1 MIRFCVIIL
10 ICFFLNAQC
19 LFASIHVDNI
29 DQLNHALRGTNFHP
43 LNFLAPANDLKFTT
57 TTGQKTDLKQFRGKL
72 IILTFWTVNTAKW
85 SEEALALE
93 KLHSKYSERGLEVI
107 GLNLVDSI
115 DVIKTFLKAN
125 HLDIQVGFNEHAT
138 LSVNRKNFTGNVS
151 TAFVTDRNAVAIY
164 EIPAYPTTY
173 IIDRNGRT
181 LGFFVGRVDW
191 DSIQLQRALEAV
203 LEPTKVELALQE
215 DSAFQSDAGQGITL
229 PPQPQVMG
237 GPTKK
242 GPTQTPLGPQ
252 APIPDSEEKPKED
265 IKSLPFHPSAE
276 TRPKKSPSSKRTT
289 GQSKTPGRK
298 SPSSSP
304 GAISHESSAPHSAR
318 PALPTTGEKPGLRD
332 VSGNLKSAPRNIGQL
347 PPAKPYYPSGNSPI
361 PIQPDNAG
369 KVTATIPGAGPKAP
383 PSAAG
388 YPVTGAS
395 ELPAALPLPN
405 RNQIGVSILDS
416 FGSTEKALPQSQQ
429 TTSERT
435 GSETQPSNILEQ
447 IGQDVMSLGEGI
459 RGTFS
464 KLLGSR

>member
-10 ICFFLNAQC
+10 ICFFLNAQW
-19 LFASIHVDNI
+19 LFASVHVDNV
-29 DQLNHALRGTNFHP
+29 DLLNHALKGTNFHP

-115 DVIKTFLKAN
+115 DAIRTFLSAN
-125 HLDIQVGFNEHAT
+125 DLDIQVGFNEHAT
-138 LSVNRKNFTGNVS
+138 LSVSRRNFAGNES
-151 TAFVTDRNAVAIY
+151 TAFVTDRNSVAIY

-173 IIDRNGRT
+173 IIDRNGRI

-191 DSIQLQRALEAV
+191 DSVQLQRVLEAV
-203 LEPTKVELALQE
+203 LEPTRVELALQE
-215 DSAFQSDAGQGITL
+215 DSPFQSDAGQGITL
-229 PPQPQVMG
+229 PPPSPVMG
-237 GPTKK
+237 GPTKR
-242 GPTQTPLGPQ
+242 GPTQAPLGPQ
-252 APIPDSEEKPKED
+252 APMPDSEETPKEN
-265 IKSLPFHPSAE
+265 IKSLPFQPSVE
-276 TRPKKSPSSKRTT
+276 TRPKRSPSPKRITDQ
-289 GQSKTPGRK
+289 GKTPIRR

-304 GAISHESSAPHSAR
+304 GAISHESSVPPPAR
-318 PALPTTGEKPGLRD
+318 PAPPTSSEKPGLKH
-332 VSGNLKSAPRNIGQL
+332 VPENLRNVPRNIGHL
-347 PPAKPYYPSGNSPI
+347 PPAKPYYPSGNSAI
-361 PIQPDNAG
+361 PVQPDSSG
-369 KVTATIPGAGPKAP
+369 RVTATIPGVGTKAP
-383 PSAAG
+383 PSTAG
-388 YPVTGAS
+388 YPVKGTS

-416 FGSTEKALPQSQQ
+416 FGATEKTAPQSQK

-435 GSETQPSNILEQ
+435 GSETPPSNIFEQ